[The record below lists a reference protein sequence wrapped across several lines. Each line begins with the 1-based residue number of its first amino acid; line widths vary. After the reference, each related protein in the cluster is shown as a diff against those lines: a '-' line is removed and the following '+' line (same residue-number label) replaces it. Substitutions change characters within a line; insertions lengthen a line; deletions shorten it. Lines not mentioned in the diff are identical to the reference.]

1 MKKYVG
7 AYAALVIVAMA
18 TLVYGSIAF
27 QTGFYTQAAESG
39 MAEVMLGNLALQ
51 KTQNEQIRQFAQQM
65 VTDHTNANNELKQLA
80 ESKNITLPSAV
91 SSKQQ
96 SAYDKLNGMNGMDF
110 DKAFMKQMVKDHEN
124 AVKLFRKQSEKGED
138 ADAKAFAT
146 KTLPTLQ
153 MHLQMAKTMNDSMKN
168 SNRNSNDKSNS
179 NNSGNSNGNMDM
191 MNSNSNGDMN
201 SNMKNSNSNRNRNTN
216 SNTNSNAN
224 SNSNSNDNR

>member
-1 MKKYVG
+1 MKKYIG
-7 AYAALVIVAMA
+7 AYAALAIVAMA
-18 TLVYGSIAF
+18 TLVYGSIVF
-27 QTGFYTQAAESG
+27 QNSFYTQAAESG

-80 ESKNITLPSAV
+80 ESKNITLPASV

-110 DKAFMKQMVKDHEN
+110 DKAFMKQMVKDHES
-124 AVKLFRKQSEKGED
+124 AVKLFQKQSEKGED
-138 ADAKAFAT
+138 ADAKAFAA

-153 MHLQMAKTMNDSMKN
+153 MHLQMAKTLNDSMKN
-168 SNRNSNDKSNS
+168 SNRNNNNSNS
-179 NNSGNSNGNMDM
+179 GGNSNGNMDM
-191 MNSNSNGDMN
+191 MNSNSNANMTN
-201 SNMKNSNSNRNRNTN
+201 SNSSRNTDSNRNRNTN
-216 SNTNSNAN
+216 SNTNSNGN